1 MFSMEKFK
9 EGDQGEGRHDVITGG
24 RSHIFISSMETTEGQ
39 ISVMQG
45 NNKSRRPRRKS
56 S

>member
-24 RSHIFISSMETTEGQ
+24 RSHIFISSMEKIESQ
-39 ISVMQG
+39 ISVIHG
-45 NNKSRRPRRKS
+45 NYKSRMPRRKS